1 MNELTVKTAQLCDLP
16 RILAIYET
24 ARAFMRKTGNPTQ
37 WADGSPHEHV
47 LRDDIAKGQLFA
59 VCCGERT
66 VGAFALI
73 AGEDPTYAVIENGAW
88 PNSLP
93 YGTLHRVGS
102 DGSCRGVFAAAVRFA
117 EMRHSELRVD
127 THADNKVM
135 QSAIAKQG
143 FGYCGIIYVAD
154 GTPRLAYHKSV
165 K

>member
-1 MNELTVKTAQLCDLP
+1 MHELNVRPAALCDLP
-16 RILAIYET
+16 QILAIYET

-37 WADGSPHEHV
+37 WADGSPHEYV
-47 LRDDIAKGQLFA
+47 LRDDIAKGQLYA
-59 VCCGERT
+59 VCNAQRV

-73 AGEDPTYAVIENGAW
+73 AGEDPTYGVIENGTW

-93 YGTLHRVGS
+93 YATLHRVGS
-102 DGSCRGVFAAAVRFA
+102 DGSCKGVFAAAVRFA
-117 EMRHSELRVD
+117 EARHGELRVD

-135 QSAIAKQG
+135 QNAIAKQG